1 MKKTILLCFI
11 HGFKGGDDT
20 FGSFPEHLRALV
32 SHGLPKVKVRAITY
46 PQYETRGDL
55 GECVS
60 RFRDWLQE
68 KVIDIEVQNGTPS
81 PTVDPSVRTIL
92 IGHSMGGI
100 VAADTALSIT
110 SDKAIDSK
118 ETTDAINA
126 FMFPYIQG
134 VLAFDTPYLGISPG
148 VVAHGAEGHYN
159 AATSAFAQVSS
170 LAGAIWGE
178 KEVDK
183 TVEEKKPVAALPAPP
198 PAEAPAW
205 KKWGTLAMYAGAA
218 GAIAAGGAA
227 AYFKKDQIQE
237 GWSWVGSHL
246 EFVGCLMKGEELKK
260 RVAGM
265 VNLEK
270 ELEVGWANLYTRLGK
285 EAVSKADGS
294 LVGSVIGNQRTFCN
308 LPKTSAKDFFRE
320 AINDK
325 ASDET
330 SAHMTMFF
338 PKDNPGYYT
347 LSEDA
352 KKLIV
357 EWSTN
362 EWYESSTRE
371 RTTSTRER
379 SESTR
384 ERSTSTRERPA
395 STRERTTSTREHPEG
410 TRERSISTRERSES
424 TRKRSESTRKRPE
437 STRERSE
444 STRKSSIGT
453 RESST
458 STRERPLVTRK
469 PSTNT
474 KERPTITR
482 ERSTKVE
489 HELR

>member
-81 PTVDPSVRTIL
+81 PTIDPSVRTIL

-100 VAADTALSIT
+100 VAADTALAIT
-110 SDKAIDSK
+110 SDKVIDSK

-170 LAGAIWGE
+170 LAGALWGE

-260 RVAGM
+260 RVTGM
-265 VNLEK
+265 VTLRK

-325 ASDET
+325 AADET

-371 RTTSTRER
+371 R
-379 SESTR
+379 
-384 ERSTSTRERPA
+384 STS
-395 STRERTTSTREHPEG
+395 
-410 TRERSISTRERSES
+410 TRERSISTRERSTPTRERS
-424 TRKRSESTRKRPE
+424 T
-437 STRERSE
+437 STRERSTSTKGRPTPTRE
-444 STRKSSIGT
+444 RSISTR
-453 RESST
+453 EHST
-458 STRERPLVTRK
+458 STRERPTPTKERSSITRE

-474 KERPTITR
+474 RERPTITR